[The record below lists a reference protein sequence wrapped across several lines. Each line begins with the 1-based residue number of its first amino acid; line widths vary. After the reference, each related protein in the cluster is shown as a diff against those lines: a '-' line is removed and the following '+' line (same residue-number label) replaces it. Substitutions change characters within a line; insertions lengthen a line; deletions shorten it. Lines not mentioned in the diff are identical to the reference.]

1 MEHYFIGKL
10 NDLKYIWTKLKGIEP
25 ISVTVNDENIDLNKI
40 NYWYTVKIVE
50 WELTYEENDVVLKKL
65 LSEKKLECQTK
76 ILENYSR
83 SDQANIT
90 GDSIVSWD
98 DTEFVKMRT
107 FINAMLDEFHTNW
120 KDADFSDI
128 NP

>member
-1 MEHYFIGKL
+1 MKHYFKWELDNLTYIGKSEL
-10 NDLKYIWTKLKGIEP
+10 DLPHTFALDNLAQEDEAKITKWYSISYIDWALVLEDKSYIE
-25 ISVTVNDENIDLNKI
+25 
-40 NYWYTVKIVE
+40 
-50 WELTYEENDVVLKKL
+50 
-65 LSEKKLECQTK
+65 LSEKKLECQAK

-120 KDADFSDI
+120 KDADFSNI